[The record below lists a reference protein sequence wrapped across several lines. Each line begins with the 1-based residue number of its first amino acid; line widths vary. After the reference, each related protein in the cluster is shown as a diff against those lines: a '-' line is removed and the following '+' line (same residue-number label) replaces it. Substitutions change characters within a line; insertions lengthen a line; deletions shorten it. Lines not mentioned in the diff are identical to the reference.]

1 MKQTLV
7 LSKFFFDSK
16 FTYPSVCLDRS
27 SKIFLDENFHKIE
40 DKIKAHDCCNQVY
53 NSIISDLARN
63 LNTLHKVNYSLRSW
77 NIILGFWLRPFI
89 HSIYEN
95 YFILDKTLKNLDIEE
110 IFSFYPEEYDLFT
123 FDTYSLSSVI
133 LNEEWNCALNSKIVK
148 FFNIKKK
155 IIYKKS
161 EEKYLSN
168 QETFSARKK
177 NPIFNFLNL
186 IGKVFNIFKKDKYAC
201 IYKTYLPFVYEKK
214 LEIKMGQ
221 LPQFWND
228 KKISFKP
235 YDKNLRKEIDLKS
248 NANSSKFE
256 EFLRVILPSSLP
268 VFVLESFKDINELS
282 EKSDYPK
289 DPSFIFTSEAFVYDE
304 VFKFYTAKK
313 TQDGVPYFIG
323 QHGNSYFTHVYNNYA
338 IEVDVCDKFIS
349 WGFKDNHKVIPT
361 FNFKTLGRRKLFN
374 NNKGKFLVAFRQ
386 VNISGQPMFDLPAQE
401 KGSFESAI
409 EIISGL
415 NTKIQSQT
423 VARLFPGNH
432 HNLEPFYKDLLKN
445 LNIKIETGNK
455 HLRDLLKESRLTFF
469 NYDSTGILENLALN
483 IPTICFW
490 NNIFGFINPN
500 AVDMYKLLI
509 DAKILFKDPKE
520 LIKHVENNWLDIS
533 SWWMSKNTQELIKEF
548 NSRINVP
555 PKKDSLENLKKIL
568 IQATKQSTANEY

>member
-1 MKQTLV
+1 MKQTLI
-7 LSKFFFDSK
+7 LSKNFFGSK
-16 FTYPSVCLDRS
+16 FTYPSVYLGRS
-27 SKIFLDENFHKIE
+27 SRTFFNENCHTIE
-40 DKIKAHDCCNQVY
+40 DKTKAHDCCNQIY
-53 NSIISDLARN
+53 NSIISDLVRN
-63 LNTLHKVNYSLRSW
+63 LNTLHKVNYSFRSW
-77 NIILGFWLRPFI
+77 NIILGYWLRLFI

-123 FDTYSLSSVI
+123 FDTYGLYSVT
-133 LNEEWNCALNSKIVK
+133 LNEEWNCALNSKIIK

-155 IIYKKS
+155 IIYKTS

-168 QETFSARKK
+168 QETFSARRK
-177 NPIFNFLNL
+177 NSIFNFLNL
-186 IGKVFNIFKKDKYAC
+186 IGKVFNIFKKDEYAC

-248 NANSSKFE
+248 NVNSSKFE
-256 EFLRVILPSSLP
+256 EFLRAILPSSLP

-289 DPSFIFTSEAFVYDE
+289 NPSFIFTSEAFAYDE

-338 IEVDVCDKFIS
+338 TEVNVCDKFIS

-361 FNFKTLGRRKLFN
+361 FNFKTLGKRKLFN
-374 NNKGKFLVAFRQ
+374 NKGKLLVAFRQ
-386 VNISGQPMFDLPAQE
+386 INISAQPIFNLPAQE
-401 KGSFESAI
+401 KKDSESTI
-409 EIISGL
+409 KIISGL

-423 VARLFPGNH
+423 VAWFRFDSHN
-432 HNLEPFYKDLLKN
+432 NLEPSSKEQLKN
-445 LNIKIETGNK
+445 LNIKIKIGNK
-455 HLRDLLKESRLTFF
+455 RFRDLLKESRLTFF

-490 NNIFGFINPN
+490 DNVFGHINPN
-500 AVDMYKLLI
+500 AVDTYKLLI
-509 DAKILFKDPKE
+509 DAKILFKDPTE
-520 LIKHVENNWLDIS
+520 LIKHVENNWLDIN
-533 SWWMSKNTQELIKEF
+533 SWWMNKNTQDLIKEF
-548 NSRINVP
+548 NSKINIP
-555 PKKDSLENLKKIL
+555 AQKNSLENLKKIL
-568 IQATKQSTANEY
+568 TQTTKQSIANEH

>member
-1 MKQTLV
+1 MKQTLI
-7 LSKFFFDSK
+7 LSKNFFGSK
-16 FTYPSVCLDRS
+16 FTYPSVYLGRS
-27 SKIFLDENFHKIE
+27 SRTFFNENCHTIE
-40 DKIKAHDCCNQVY
+40 DKTKAHDCCNQIY
-53 NSIISDLARN
+53 NSIISDLVRN
-63 LNTLHKVNYSLRSW
+63 LNTLHKVNYSFRSW
-77 NIILGFWLRPFI
+77 NIILGYWLRLFI

-123 FDTYSLSSVI
+123 FDTYGLYSVT
-133 LNEEWNCALNSKIVK
+133 LNEEWNCALNSKIIK

-155 IIYKKS
+155 IIYKTS

-168 QETFSARKK
+168 QETFSARRK
-177 NPIFNFLNL
+177 NSIFNFLNL
-186 IGKVFNIFKKDKYAC
+186 IGKVFNVFKKDEYAC

-214 LEIKMGQ
+214 LEIKMCQ

-248 NANSSKFE
+248 NVNSSKFE
-256 EFLRVILPSSLP
+256 EFLRAILPSSLP

-289 DPSFIFTSEAFVYDE
+289 NPSFIFTSEAFAYDE

-338 IEVDVCDKFIS
+338 TEVNVCDKFIS

-361 FNFKTLGRRKLFN
+361 FNFKTLGKRKLFN
-374 NNKGKFLVAFRQ
+374 NKGKLLVAFRQ
-386 VNISGQPMFDLPAQE
+386 INISAQPIFNLPAQE
-401 KGSFESAI
+401 KKDSESTI
-409 EIISGL
+409 KIISGL

-423 VARLFPGNH
+423 VAWFRFDSHN
-432 HNLEPFYKDLLKN
+432 NLEPSSKEQLKN
-445 LNIKIETGNK
+445 LNIKIKIGNK
-455 HLRDLLKESRLTFF
+455 RFRDLLKESRLTFF

-490 NNIFGFINPN
+490 DNVFGHINPN
-500 AVDMYKLLI
+500 AVDTYKLLI
-509 DAKILFKDPKE
+509 DAKILFKDPTE
-520 LIKHVENNWLDIS
+520 LIKHVENNWLDIN
-533 SWWMSKNTQELIKEF
+533 SWWMNKNTQDLIKEF
-548 NSRINVP
+548 NSKINIP
-555 PKKDSLENLKKIL
+555 AQKNSLENLKKIL
-568 IQATKQSTANEY
+568 TQTTKQSIANEH

>member
-1 MKQTLV
+1 MKQTLI
-7 LSKFFFDSK
+7 LSKNFFGSK
-16 FTYPSVCLDRS
+16 FTYPSVYLGRS
-27 SKIFLDENFHKIE
+27 SRTFFNENCHTIE
-40 DKIKAHDCCNQVY
+40 DKTKAHDCCNQIY
-53 NSIISDLARN
+53 NSIISDLVRN
-63 LNTLHKVNYSLRSW
+63 LNTLHKVNYSFRSW
-77 NIILGFWLRPFI
+77 NIILGYWLRLFI

-123 FDTYSLSSVI
+123 FDTYGLYSVT
-133 LNEEWNCALNSKIVK
+133 LNEEWNCALNSKIIK

-155 IIYKKS
+155 IIYKTS

-168 QETFSARKK
+168 QETFSARRK
-177 NPIFNFLNL
+177 NSIFNFLNL
-186 IGKVFNIFKKDKYAC
+186 IGKVFNIFKKDEYAC

-248 NANSSKFE
+248 NVNSSKFE

-289 DPSFIFTSEAFVYDE
+289 NPSFIFTSEAFAYDE

-338 IEVDVCDKFIS
+338 TEVNVCDKFIS

-361 FNFKTLGRRKLFN
+361 FNFKTLGKRKLFN
-374 NNKGKFLVAFRQ
+374 NKGKLLVAFRQ
-386 VNISGQPMFDLPAQE
+386 INISAQPIFNLPAQE
-401 KGSFESAI
+401 KKDSESTI
-409 EIISGL
+409 KIISGL

-423 VARLFPGNH
+423 VAWFRFDSHN
-432 HNLEPFYKDLLKN
+432 NLEPSSKEQLKN
-445 LNIKIETGNK
+445 LNITIKIGNK
-455 HLRDLLKESRLTFF
+455 RFRDLLKESRLTFF

-490 NNIFGFINPN
+490 DNVFGHINPN
-500 AVDMYKLLI
+500 AVDTYKLLI
-509 DAKILFKDPKE
+509 DAKILFKDPTE
-520 LIKHVENNWLDIS
+520 LIKHVENNWLDIN
-533 SWWMSKNTQELIKEF
+533 SWWMNKNTQDLIKEF
-548 NSRINVP
+548 NSKINIP
-555 PKKDSLENLKKIL
+555 AQKNSLENLKKIL
-568 IQATKQSTANEY
+568 TQTTKQSIANEH